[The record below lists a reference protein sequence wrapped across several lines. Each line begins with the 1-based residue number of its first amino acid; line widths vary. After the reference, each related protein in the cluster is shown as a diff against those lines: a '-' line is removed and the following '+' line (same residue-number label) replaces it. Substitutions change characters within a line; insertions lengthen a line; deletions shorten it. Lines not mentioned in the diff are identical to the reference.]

1 MSIIHD
7 ALKKVQQGRTPKAD
21 PTPIWAEPT
30 KPIGTKNAAQK
41 PSIVKMITSLLAML
55 CAMAITVV
63 VFSLVFQQFQK
74 NMPKAQKWA
83 KDIPKVKKMAM
94 TSLSQLIHKMPLPV
108 LKSPTSQEP
117 KPLAQLTVP
126 SPAASDTTQ
135 PRTPLTLNIQGVM
148 AADDHDNL
156 VLINDQV
163 YREGDEINGAKITK
177 INLSAIT
184 IINNGKEETISVG
197 K

>member
-21 PTPIWAEPT
+21 PTPIWAEPAKQTAT
-30 KPIGTKNAAQK
+30 KTAAQK
-41 PSIVKMITSLLAML
+41 SSIVKMITSLLAML

-63 VFSLVFQQFQK
+63 VFSLIFQQFQK

-83 KDIPKVKKMAM
+83 KDIPKVKKKAM
-94 TSLSQLIHKMPLPV
+94 TSLSQLIHKMPLPDF
-108 LKSPTSQEP
+108 KTGASQEP
-117 KPLAQLTVP
+117 KPLAQLIVP
-126 SPAASDTTQ
+126 SLAAFNTTQ
-135 PRTPLTLNIQGVM
+135 PHPSLTLNIQGVM
-148 AADDHDNL
+148 ATDDHDNL

-177 INLSAIT
+177 INLNAIT